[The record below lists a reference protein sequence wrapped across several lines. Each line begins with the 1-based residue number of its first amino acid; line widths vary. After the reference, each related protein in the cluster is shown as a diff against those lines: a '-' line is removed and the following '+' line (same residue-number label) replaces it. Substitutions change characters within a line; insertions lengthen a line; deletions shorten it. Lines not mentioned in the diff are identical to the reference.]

1 MKILG
6 RSLVLYLSLLKTQ
19 QQQKHS
25 PISAKYSGIAKMTKE
40 QNKSLFLSKYLAFLQ
55 YVGRRANQNKPT
67 GGWGGGGGDRQGG
80 GGGERFYYSFVSGN
94 SLDSG
99 SSSAVFDLQLL

>member
-40 QNKSLFLSKYLAFLQ
+40 PNKSLFLSKYLAFLQ

-67 GGWGGGGGDRQGG
+67 GGWGEGGDRQGG
-80 GGGERFYYSFVSGN
+80 GRFYYSFVSGN
-94 SLDSG
+94 LLDSG